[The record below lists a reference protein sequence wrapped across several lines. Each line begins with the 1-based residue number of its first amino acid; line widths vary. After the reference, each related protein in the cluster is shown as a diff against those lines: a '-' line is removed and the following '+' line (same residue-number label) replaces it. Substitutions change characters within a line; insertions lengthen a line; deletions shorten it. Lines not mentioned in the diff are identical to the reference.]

1 MLNGDGLR
9 TVLWVAGCEHR
20 CRGCH
25 NPITWDI
32 DGGIPFDEAAEQELF
47 EKLSADYIS
56 GITFSGGDPLHKRNR
71 EEITRLAKKVRE
83 TLPEK
88 TIWLYTGYNWED
100 IQDLEIVPLLDVIV
114 DGQYVEA
121 VRNPKLHWKGSAN
134 QRVIDVQETL
144 RLGKLVLFDSG
155 GTMKRI
161 AKFEKVSLKQFVEGC
176 ERPDA
181 ESVYNEIKLPKRAT
195 AGSAGYDF
203 YAPYDVKLA
212 PGETAK
218 IPTGIRALIE
228 PGWVLKL
235 YPRSGLGFK
244 YRLQLNNTVG
254 IIDSDYS
261 QSDNEGHIFIKITN
275 DSNEGKTLEIPAG
288 TGFAQGIFVEYGI
301 TVDDDAD
308 GVRNGGFGSTTK

>member
-56 GITFSGGDPLHKRNR
+56 GITFSGGDPLHKRNC

-144 RLGKLVLFDSG
+144 RLGKLVLFD
-155 GTMKRI
+155 
-161 AKFEKVSLKQFVEGC
+161 
-176 ERPDA
+176 
-181 ESVYNEIKLPKRAT
+181 
-195 AGSAGYDF
+195 
-203 YAPYDVKLA
+203 
-212 PGETAK
+212 
-218 IPTGIRALIE
+218 
-228 PGWVLKL
+228 
-235 YPRSGLGFK
+235 
-244 YRLQLNNTVG
+244 
-254 IIDSDYS
+254 
-261 QSDNEGHIFIKITN
+261 
-275 DSNEGKTLEIPAG
+275 
-288 TGFAQGIFVEYGI
+288 
-301 TVDDDAD
+301 
-308 GVRNGGFGSTTK
+308 